1 MPRGRGRG
9 RRGGDGRFA
18 PNLTPLLDVVLQL
31 ITFFMMLVH
40 FGTRIEGA
48 TDLVRLPAIPAA
60 LPRSELAVDR
70 LAVAIDDQGRLL
82 VDGRSLEGEQAA
94 AAWWEQEAL
103 RRGAG
108 QRSLGAASPDLR
120 TQVIVRADRDATYGS
135 VRRALAVAQKVGFVH
150 YSLIV
155 KRERP

>member
-9 RRGGDGRFA
+9 RRGESGHFA

-70 LAVAIDDQGRLL
+70 LAVAIDDRGRLL
-82 VDGRSLEGEQAA
+82 VDGKILEGDTAA
-94 AAWWEQEAL
+94 ASWWEQEAL
-103 RRGAG
+103 RRNAG
-108 QRSLGAASPDLR
+108 QRSLGVSAPDLR
-120 TQVIVRADRDATYGS
+120 TQVIVRADRDATYGE
-135 VRRALAVAQKVGFVH
+135 VRNALAAAQKAGFVH